1 MKKYAFLLL
10 LTCAFAGSTFAQDD
24 RSEEMEGKRI
34 EKMTTE
40 LGLTAEQQ
48 TQIKAIDAKFKP
60 ENERLRAQEK
70 ALREQRKE
78 LRKQQ
83 EEAMMQVLTP
93 EQKAKWEAKKAEKRE
108 DRKEDRK
115 EERHDG
121 SKGLKDKK

>member
-1 MKKYAFLLL
+1 MKKYAFLLM

-40 LGLTAEQQ
+40 LGLSTEQQ
-48 TQIKAIDAKFKP
+48 TQMKAVDAKFKP
-60 ENERLRAQEK
+60 EHERLRAQEK

-83 EEAMMQVLTP
+83 EEAMMQILTP
-93 EQKAKWEAKKAEKRE
+93 EQKATWEAKKAEK
-108 DRKEDRK
+108 KEDRK
-115 EERHDG
+115 ENRQEG
-121 SKGLKDKK
+121 SKGMKGKK